1 MQQGHSH
8 VSCRGSRLH
17 VDRDMMKFDNIHDE
31 VVVYYILLMSSSSFQ
46 QQLQD
51 KAMRT
56 NFQAQVIK
64 LMAPEKSTAAASDGF
79 EHHFFHQTTN

>member
-1 MQQGHSH
+1 
-8 VSCRGSRLH
+8 
-17 VDRDMMKFDNIHDE
+17 MMKFDNIHDE
-31 VVVYYILLMSSSSFQ
+31 VVVYYILLMSSSSF

-79 EHHFFHQTTN
+79 EHFFHQTTN